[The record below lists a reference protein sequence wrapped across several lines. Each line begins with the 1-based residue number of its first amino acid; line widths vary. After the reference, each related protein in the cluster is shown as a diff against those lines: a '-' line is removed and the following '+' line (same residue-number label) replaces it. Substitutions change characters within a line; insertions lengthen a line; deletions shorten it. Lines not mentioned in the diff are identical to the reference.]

1 MRGVQTG
8 GNASPKGPRDTET
21 HPRHAPLV
29 TRGRRRSVQHNAFHK
44 SEGLY
49 RIDGGVAVVPRYD
62 ACHSAHCA
70 RACVTRMLALIM
82 TRCPAL
88 QLRRSRGENRN
99 SRSSVK
105 TWCAFQPR
113 GHTHGLT
120 RTLSAPFWRKHTL
133 LRGCFHNA
141 STHAMHMKRRACR
154 RGSGRSDH
162 TGTPLTQT
170 KFAGVERPIA
180 DHTPPDPGGDLRS
193 MKDQGS
199 ASRNRHNTSRC
210 PCMRMNRSKPRTAVI
225 RGHRLLPSILRFW
238 LIPTRYGATRHKGSR
253 AHRESAAA
261 HLR

>member
-1 MRGVQTG
+1 
-8 GNASPKGPRDTET
+8 
-21 HPRHAPLV
+21 
-29 TRGRRRSVQHNAFHK
+29 
-44 SEGLY
+44 
-49 RIDGGVAVVPRYD
+49 
-62 ACHSAHCA
+62 
-70 RACVTRMLALIM
+70 MLALIM
-82 TRCPAL
+82 GAPIAAL
-88 QLRRSRGENRN
+88 AGAENRN

-133 LRGCFHNA
+133 LRGCFHMPRQ

-154 RGSGRSDH
+154 RESGRSDH

-170 KFAGVERPIA
+170 KFARVERPIA

-238 LIPTRYGATRHKGSR
+238 LIPSRYGATRHKGSR

>member
-1 MRGVQTG
+1 M
-8 GNASPKGPRDTET
+8 
-21 HPRHAPLV
+21 
-29 TRGRRRSVQHNAFHK
+29 
-44 SEGLY
+44 
-49 RIDGGVAVVPRYD
+49 
-62 ACHSAHCA
+62 
-70 RACVTRMLALIM
+70 
-82 TRCPAL
+82 
-88 QLRRSRGENRN
+88 RRSRAPKTGIR
-99 SRSSVK
+99 SLRLRLGARSSRAVTHTVSHARLFRSFLEK
-105 TWCAFQPR
+105 THPPAW
-113 GHTHGLT
+113 L
-120 RTLSAPFWRKHTL
+120 LSHAQ
-133 LRGCFHNA
+133 
-141 STHAMHMKRRACR
+141 STHAMLMKRRACR
-154 RGSGRSDH
+154 RESGRSDH

>member
-1 MRGVQTG
+1 
-8 GNASPKGPRDTET
+8 
-21 HPRHAPLV
+21 
-29 TRGRRRSVQHNAFHK
+29 
-44 SEGLY
+44 
-49 RIDGGVAVVPRYD
+49 
-62 ACHSAHCA
+62 
-70 RACVTRMLALIM
+70 M

-88 QLRRSRGENRN
+88 QLRRSRAPKTGIRGLRLRLGARSSRAVTHTVSHARFPLLSGENTPSCVTVVAR
-99 SRSSVK
+99 
-105 TWCAFQPR
+105 Q
-113 GHTHGLT
+113 
-120 RTLSAPFWRKHTL
+120 
-133 LRGCFHNA
+133 

-154 RGSGRSDH
+154 RESGRSDH

-170 KFAGVERPIA
+170 KFARVERPIA

>member
-1 MRGVQTG
+1 M
-8 GNASPKGPRDTET
+8 ASRLAATRRLRALATQKHIHVTR
-21 HPRHAPLV
+21 PL

-133 LRGCFHNA
+133 LRGCLVL
-141 STHAMHMKRRACR
+141 SQCLDTCHAYEETRVPSGVRAFRPHRHTAHANEICRSRAPNRRP
-154 RGSGRSDH
+154 H
-162 TGTPLTQT
+162 
-170 KFAGVERPIA
+170 
-180 DHTPPDPGGDLRS
+180 
-193 MKDQGS
+193 
-199 ASRNRHNTSRC
+199 
-210 PCMRMNRSKPRTAVI
+210 
-225 RGHRLLPSILRFW
+225 
-238 LIPTRYGATRHKGSR
+238 ATRPWRRPAKHEGSR
-253 AHRESAAA
+253 VRKPQQT
-261 HLR
+261 